1 MLKGSDKSEKQESV
15 IRSIKTREKV
25 IKMFDDYSR
34 SASEAKC
41 KRKYEEWF
49 KILTLKKMLQ
59 RLQIDLAQK

>member
-1 MLKGSDKSEKQESV
+1 
-15 IRSIKTREKV
+15 
-25 IKMFDDYSR
+25 MFDDYSR

-49 KILTLKKMLQ
+49 KILTLKEMLQ